1 MDRNKRE
8 KLKRQATAAVREGDD
23 KGRHTTS
30 MREMFAVPGGGAVI
44 DTPGMRELGTDE
56 ADLASSFADIEEL
69 ALDCRFSDCLHETEP
84 GCAVKAAVEAG
95 QLEERRLESY
105 RKLRRESR
113 GR

>member
-1 MDRNKRE
+1 
-8 KLKRQATAAVREGDD
+8 
-23 KGRHTTS
+23 
-30 MREMFAVPGGGAVI
+30 
-44 DTPGMRELGTDE
+44 MRELGTDE
-56 ADLASSFADIEEL
+56 ADLTSSFADIEEL